1 MKQLLLPWLFHSL
14 CPFMINC
21 DGAKS
26 VVPEE
31 YNWIS
36 ELLWARKGQQNPF
49 DKLYGFPPGSS
60 LPSLLP
66 DFYKCRR
73 QELWNFLRD
82 FHSNLKFTHIRI
94 QLSSIST
101 TMKAMI
107 RLLVIRLMELLP
119 KGSPLS
125 AINCV
130 ILNREMKNSQV
141 GLEEIGGKKKSYY
154 NWVVF
159 NSSPSWLLRGWGTS
173 GCHIRYTIFPAR
185 SLEPFVL
192 W

>member
-1 MKQLLLPWLFHSL
+1 
-14 CPFMINC
+14 MINC

-36 ELLWARKGQQNPF
+36 ELLWARKGHKNPF
-49 DKLYGFPPGSS
+49 DKLDGFPPGLS
-60 LPSLLP
+60 LPSFLP
-66 DFYKCRR
+66 HFSKCGR
-73 QELWNFLRD
+73 QESWNFLRD
-82 FHSNLKFTHIRI
+82 FLSNLKFTHIRI

-101 TMKAMI
+101 TMMAMI

-130 ILNREMKNSQV
+130 ILNREKKNSHV
-141 GLEEIGGKKKSYY
+141 GSEEIGVKKKSYY
-154 NWVVF
+154 NWVAF

-173 GCHIRYTIFPAR
+173 GCHIRYTIFPSR
-185 SLEPFVL
+185 SLEPFEFVVL

>member
-36 ELLWARKGQQNPF
+36 ELLWTRKGHKHPF
-49 DKLYGFPPGSS
+49 DKLDGFPPGLS
-60 LPSLLP
+60 LPSFLP
-66 DFYKCRR
+66 HFSKCGR
-73 QELWNFLRD
+73 QESWNFLRD
-82 FHSNLKFTHIRI
+82 FLSNLKFTHIRI

-101 TMKAMI
+101 TMMAMI

-130 ILNREMKNSQV
+130 ILNREKKNSHV
-141 GLEEIGGKKKSYY
+141 GSEEIGRKKE
-154 NWVVF
+154 V
-159 NSSPSWLLRGWGTS
+159 LL
-173 GCHIRYTIFPAR
+173 
-185 SLEPFVL
+185 
-192 W
+192 